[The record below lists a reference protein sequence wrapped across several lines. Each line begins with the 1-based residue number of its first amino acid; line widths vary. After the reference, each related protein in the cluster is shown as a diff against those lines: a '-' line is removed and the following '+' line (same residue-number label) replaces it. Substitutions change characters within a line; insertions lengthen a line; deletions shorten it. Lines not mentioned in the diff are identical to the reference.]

1 MSDAEADANAAA
13 IWPRAYWRTW
23 ASLAGP
29 TYATALT
36 RLRAWSNT
44 ATILLF
50 IFAFVMLVYFLAVAK
65 TGSMLPAIL
74 ALLVPWGIV
83 SAVIEYRRGRVAQ
96 TMTRNL
102 AANGQAVSVI
112 PTLSELQFQGW
123 KREHGV
129 TADDLQNSAPLV
141 D

>member
-1 MSDAEADANAAA
+1 MSTADGPA
-13 IWPRAYWRTW
+13 IWPRAYWHTW
-23 ASLAGP
+23 EALAGP

-74 ALLVPWGIV
+74 ALLVPWGVV
-83 SAVIEYRRGRVAQ
+83 SFVIEYRRSRVAQ
-96 TMTRNL
+96 TMARNL
-102 AANGQAVSVI
+102 AANGRAVPVI
-112 PTLSELQFQGW
+112 PPLTELQFLGW
-123 KREHGV
+123 KREHGI
-129 TADDLQNSAPLV
+129 TADDLQNSAPLIG
-141 D
+141 

>member
-1 MSDAEADANAAA
+1 MSEINSLA
-13 IWPRAYWRTW
+13 IWPRGYWHTW
-23 ASLAGP
+23 EALAGP

-50 IFAFVMLVYFLAVAK
+50 IFAFVMLVYFLAIAK
-65 TGSMLPAIL
+65 SGSMLPAIL

-96 TMTRNL
+96 TMARNL
-102 AANGQAVSVI
+102 AANGQAVAAI

-123 KREHGV
+123 KRENGV